1 MPYFLSILI
10 TLICII
16 HIMKTGQERYW
27 VLIVIIAPMLGP
39 IAYFI
44 VVTLP
49 SLMDSRRGHQ
59 INKNIKGL
67 VNPNADIKAAENE
80 VRTAP
85 TFMNQKYLADA
96 YFAAQRYQDALTVYQ
111 KIQVGLYANDPE
123 LLLQIAK
130 CHFFLNQPQI
140 TIQTLDT
147 LRAKNP
153 DYDSSEGH
161 LFYAKALAAQGN
173 TQRAL
178 EEFDALVVYYRGYEA
193 KVSYIEALIQL
204 NEIDKARELALLLSA
219 EIDSIPKHVKD
230 LNSDCLKRLKK
241 ILNHHHW

>member
-10 TLICII
+10 TLVCII

-39 IAYFI
+39 IAYF
-44 VVTLP
+44 VVVILP
-49 SLMDSRRGHQ
+49 SLMDSRRGHK

-67 VNPNADIKAAENE
+67 VNPNADIKSAENE

-96 YFAAQRYQDALTVYQ
+96 YFASHRYQDALTIYQ

-130 CHFFLNQPQI
+130 CHFFLNQPQL
-140 TIQTLDT
+140 TIQALDE
-147 LRAKNP
+147 LRATNP

-161 LFYAKALAAQGN
+161 LFYAKSLAAQGN
-173 TQRAL
+173 TQRAI

-193 KVSYIEALIQL
+193 KVSYVEALIQL
-204 NEIDKARELALLLSA
+204 NELDKAKERALALRDEVKL
-219 EIDSIPKHVKD
+219 IPSHVRD
-230 LNSDCLKRLKK
+230 LNSECLKRLKK
-241 ILNHHHW
+241 IISDHHW